1 MHKEDHK
8 MSSKIIE
15 GHETSE
21 TISCKMSPK
30 IMKVISPKIIKN
42 VSFNMIIFH
51 DIWWFFVTFD
61 DYWRFFMMK
70 SGDLSWFIVIY
81 HDWSWQITNQLDDSS
96 RSRRGT
102 LKRWWH
108 FVICVWESKQIRARS
123 LGMGWYWYWHR
134 KYQQTSTFFS
144 IGNQKKLQIC
154 RKLYAPMSAHMQ
166 MDDTICQSKYQLSN

>member
-21 TISCKMSPK
+21 TISCKMSPT
-30 IMKVISPKIIKN
+30 IMKIVSPKIIKN

-61 DYWRFFMMK
+61 DYWRFSMII
-70 SGDLSWFIVIY
+70 SRDLSWFIVIY
-81 HDWSWQITNQLDDSS
+81 HDWSWQITIQLDDSS

-102 LKRWWH
+102 LKRWWP
-108 FVICVWESKQIRARS
+108 FCNYYVCGRANKS
-123 LGMGWYWYWHR
+123 LRMGWHWCWHR

-144 IGNQKKLQIC
+144 IGSIGNQKKLQI
-154 RKLYAPMSAHMQ
+154 KLCQKPYAPMSAHMQ
-166 MDDTICQSKYQLSN
+166 MDDTILAK